1 MTIRIVVAV
10 EVTVAAEAMG
20 LRTLAAAAAEDI
32 AEMEV
37 AVKVPVAAV
46 VDLAEMAEI
55 AMEGLAEAVD
65 FLPMGEKGLIMMVD
79 QESNLVAAVPGEME
93 VLVMA
98 ATAALEAVS
107 SSTRK

>member
-10 EVTVAAEAMG
+10 EVTVAVEAMG
-20 LRTLAAAAAEDI
+20 LRMFPAEAVVDI

-37 AVKVPVAAV
+37 EAVLPAEAV
-46 VDLAEMAEI
+46 VDLAEMEEI

-65 FLPMGEKGLIMMVD
+65 FLPMGETGLIMMVD

-98 ATAALEAVS
+98 ATAATAAAS